1 MTAEEMTLTEAETQ
15 QTENPAP
22 LNLRTLF
29 VAGVHFG
36 HPTKR
41 WNPKMEEY
49 IFGKRT
55 GAHIIDLAKTIDCL
69 EKAKVF
75 IEELVGNGGECLMVG
90 TKGQAQATIIELS
103 KKCGSMYVNQRWL
116 GGMLTNFQTIQL
128 RIERLIYLEDSFAK
142 GVVVSQT
149 KRESLKINNEI
160 ERLNKFFGGIK
171 EMQKLPDVLFV
182 VDTESEKIAIAE
194 ANRVGIPIVAI
205 VDTNS
210 DPSNIDYVIPA
221 NDDSIRSIAIITSHI
236 AEAISRGKEISTQKK
251 KDMLASNADLEAQE
265 QAARAAVQAAASER
279 SETDAPKSD
288 SPKADAP
295 KADAPKS
302 DSPKADAPK
311 ADSPKADAPKSDSP
325 KADAPKSDSPKA
337 DAPKAQTSKP
347 KAKEPKA
354 KVKESNVQTD
364 VSTRVTAE
372 GEGSKPQTRSSSN
385 PPKKPEINAESSVQK
400 KSKD

>member
-15 QTENPAP
+15 QTETPAP

-90 TKGQAQATIIELS
+90 TKGQAQATIIELA

-194 ANRVGIPIVAI
+194 ANRLGIPIVAI

-210 DPSNIDYVIPA
+210 NPSNIDYVIPA

-236 AEAISRGKEISTQKK
+236 AEAISRGKELATQKK

-265 QAARAAVQAAASER
+265 QAARAAVQSAASQR
-279 SETDAPKSD
+279 SETEAPKSETPK
-288 SPKADAP
+288 SEAPNVQTSRIKTPKAKVKDP
-295 KADAPKS
+295 NL
-302 DSPKADAPK
+302 
-311 ADSPKADAPKSDSP
+311 
-325 KADAPKSDSPKA
+325 
-337 DAPKAQTSKP
+337 QTSKP
-347 KAKEPKA
+347 KVKEPMAKMKESKA
-354 KVKESNVQTD
+354 KVKESNLQTD
-364 VSTRVTAE
+364 ISTGAAA
-372 GEGSKPQTRSSSN
+372 EGSKPQTRASSN
-385 PPKKPEINAESSVQK
+385 VPKKPKVSPESSVQK